1 MHTVI
6 TPEHQRLDPAAADGP
21 WQLWG
26 PYLSERA
33 WGTVRED
40 YSGSGE
46 AWRSFPFEDA
56 AARAYRWNED
66 GLAGISDVDQYLCFA
81 LSLWNGEDPM
91 LKERLFGLDNHQGNH
106 GEDVKEA
113 YWYLDATPSHSYL
126 AMRYRY
132 PQRQF
137 PYDELRN
144 ENGRRGLA
152 DPEYELVDTGV
163 FDDDRYFDV
172 DVEYAKAAA
181 DDLVIRITVVNYGP
195 DPAPIH
201 ILPTLWFR
209 NTWSWGYPDGPM
221 HDVPEAPRL
230 DLANLANGWIEA
242 TAQHPKLGTY
252 HWYAAGARDLWVTE
266 NATNSRELYGAEGGP
281 RYAKDA
287 FHRRLIDGDAA
298 AVQPNRSG
306 TKAAAWYSQQIG
318 SGESSVLMLRL
329 TADPLADPFATADEV
344 LALRKQEADAFYE
357 SIHPAQ
363 ASDEERRVQRLALAG
378 MIWGKQ
384 LYSFDIEQWIDG
396 DPAGPPP
403 PDERRSV
410 RNQDWRHFNAHD
422 ILSMPDPWEYP
433 WFAAWDLAFHCLPL
447 GLIDPS
453 FAKGNLRLMTREW
466 YMHPNGQLPAY
477 EWEFGNVNP
486 PVFGWAVRR
495 VQQLDERWNGTT
507 DVEFLEAMFH
517 KLLLTFTWWVNRKDH
532 DGNNIFQGGFL
543 GLDNIGL
550 LDRSKEVPGGGH
562 IDQSDGTAWMAF
574 ATLGMLRLALEIAE
588 ARPAYQDIATKFY
601 EHFLSIAGAMN
612 AADHSLWDEEDG
624 FFYDVLHA
632 PDGNVVPLR
641 VRSLVG
647 LISLIG
653 VEVIEPDLLAA
664 NPQFRQR
671 MHWFSKHRPHLAR
684 NVASVERPG
693 VGERVLM
700 SVLDERKLRA
710 VLGYLLDPDEFLS
723 PYGIRSLSKYHQ
735 QHPFQV
741 SIGGS
746 DFEISYEPGESETP
760 MFGGNSN
767 WRGPI
772 WFPINYLIIEA
783 LREYHAYYGDDFKVE
798 FPTGSGTQATLRQI
812 ADDLA
817 RRLVS
822 LFMPGDGGRR
832 PFHGSRTRLVDDP
845 EWREQILFHEYFNAE
860 SGEGLGASHQTGWT
874 GLVATLIDELHR
886 RPPI

>member
-1 MHTVI
+1 
-6 TPEHQRLDPAAADGP
+6 
-21 WQLWG
+21 
-26 PYLSERA
+26 
-33 WGTVRED
+33 VRED
-40 YSGSGE
+40 YSASGD
-46 AWRSFPFEDA
+46 AWRSFPHEDA

-66 GLAGISDVDQYLCFA
+66 GLAGISDENQYLCFA
-81 LSLWNGEDPM
+81 LSLWNGQDPI

-132 PQRQF
+132 PHRQF
-137 PYDELRN
+137 PYEELRN
-144 ENGRRGLA
+144 ENGRRGLV
-152 DPEYELVDTGV
+152 DPEYELIDTGV
-163 FDDDRYFDV
+163 FDDGRYFDV
-172 DVEYAKAAA
+172 DVEYAKADV
-181 DDLVIRITVVNYGP
+181 DDIVIRVTVTNRG
-195 DPAPIH
+195 DESARLDL
-201 ILPTLWFR
+201 LPTLWFR
-209 NTWSWGYPDGPM
+209 NTWSWGYEDGPM
-221 HDVPEAPRL
+221 HDVPEKPRI
-230 DLANLANGWIEA
+230 DLADLGNGWIEA
-242 TAQHPKLGTY
+242 VARHPQLGEY
-252 HWYAAGARDLWVTE
+252 HWYAAAARDLWVTE
-266 NATNSRELYGAEGGP
+266 NETNSQLLYGSDSGP

-287 FHRRLIDGDAA
+287 FHRRLIHEDAA

-306 TKAAAWYSQQIG
+306 SKAAAWYTLQLG
-318 SGESSVLMLRL
+318 PGETSAVTLRL
-329 TADPLADPFATADEV
+329 AARALADPFAATDGVIADRR
-344 LALRKQEADAFYE
+344 AEADAFFA
-357 SIHPAQ
+357 SIHPAR
-363 ASDEERRVQRLALAG
+363 AGNEERRIQRQALAG

-384 LYSFDIEQWIDG
+384 LYSFDIEQWMEG

-403 PDERRSV
+403 PPERRSI

-447 GLIDPS
+447 GMVDPS
-453 FAKGNLRLMTREW
+453 FAKSNLRLMTREW

-495 VQQLDERWNGTT
+495 VQQLDERWDAET
-507 DVEFLEAMFH
+507 DIDFLEAMFH

-532 DGNNIFQGGFL
+532 DDNNIFQGGFL
-543 GLDNIGL
+543 GLDNIGV
-550 LDRSKEVPGGGH
+550 LDRSKEIPGGGR

-574 ATLGMLRLALEIAE
+574 STLGMLRLALEIAQ
-588 ARPAYQDIATKFY
+588 ARPAYEDIATKFY
-601 EHFLSIAGAMN
+601 EHFLSIASAMN
-612 AADHSLWDEEDG
+612 AEGHSLWDEEDG

-632 PDGNVVPLR
+632 PDGRVVPLK

-664 NPQFRQR
+664 NPQFQQR
-671 MHWFSKHRPHLAR
+671 MRWFSKHRPHLSY

-693 VGERVLM
+693 VGERVLL
-700 SVLDERKLRA
+700 SILDERKLRS
-710 VLGYLLDPDEFLS
+710 VLGYLLDPEEFLS
-723 PYGIRSLSKYHQ
+723 PYGIRSLSKYHGE
-735 QHPFQV
+735 HPVRV

-746 DFEISYEPGESETP
+746 EFTVSYEPGESETS

-783 LREYHAYYGDDFKVE
+783 LREYHAYYGDGFTVE
-798 FPTGSGTQATLRQI
+798 YPTGSGSPATLAQV

-817 RRLVS
+817 CRLVS
-822 LFMPGDGGRR
+822 LFMPAEDGSR
-832 PFHGSRTRLVDDP
+832 PFHGSRSRLLDDP
-845 EWREQILFHEYFNAE
+845 AWRDQLWFHEYFNAE
-860 SGEGLGASHQTGWT
+860 TGEGLGAAHQTGWT
-874 GLVATLIDELHR
+874 GLVATLIDEIR
-886 RPPI
+886 REQPG